1 MLFHKREEIMAQCI
15 VIADDLTGAN
25 ATGVLLKKSNYNAY
39 TVLNS
44 ERLDLNLLSE
54 SDCIIYP
61 TDSRSVPSVIAY
73 NRVYNVAKLLKND
86 NIKVYSKRIDS
97 TLRGNLGSE
106 TDAFLDALGDEYVAI
121 VAPCF
126 PEANRIVSGG
136 YMLVNTIPLHKTAVA
151 VDPKNPVRTSSVRE
165 IFEMQTKY
173 SVASLFIGDLMKGK
187 EYIAEKIRE
196 FQRNG
201 IRIIIFDC
209 ISKEDLEVIANGVI
223 ESGVRFLAVDPGT
236 FTATISRKLITPN
249 EKKSSNK
256 ILVTIGSVN
265 EVAKQQVEELFLA
278 QTFYNVFVNT
288 KELVES
294 EDARNR
300 EINRVTA
307 AVIENCKDYEVCT
320 VIGDGI
326 MPEHRLDLDSYAKRF
341 NLSTEDIS
349 NFINY
354 SLAEITFRILK
365 EKPEFKG
372 LYTSG
377 GDITVAISK
386 RFQASG
392 IRLMDEVVPL
402 ASFGE
407 IIGGEYHGLNIVTKG
422 GMAGDKFALIKCIN
436 YLKEKLFI

>member
-1 MLFHKREEIMAQCI
+1 MAQCV

-44 ERLDLNLLSE
+44 ERLDLNLLSQ

-61 TDSRSVPSVIAY
+61 TDSRSISSTIAY

-106 TDAFLDALGDEYVAI
+106 TDAFLDALGDDFMAI

-136 YMLVNTIPLHKTAVA
+136 YMLVNTIPLHKTAAA
-151 VDPKNPVRTSSVRE
+151 VDPKNPVKTSSVKE
-165 IFEMQTKY
+165 VFETQTKY
-173 SVASLFIGDLMKGK
+173 PVESLFIGDIMKGK
-187 EYIAEKIRE
+187 EYIAEKILE
-196 FQRNG
+196 FKQKG
-201 IRIIIFDC
+201 TRIVIFDC
-209 ISKEDLEVIANGVI
+209 ISKEDLDVIASGVI
-223 ESGVRFLAVDPGT
+223 ESGIRFVAVDPGT

-249 EKKSSNK
+249 ETKNKNK
-256 ILVTIGSVN
+256 ILATIGSVN
-265 EVAKQQVEELFLA
+265 EVARLQVEELFLA
-278 QTFYNVFVNT
+278 QKFYNVYVNT

-294 EDARNR
+294 EERR
-300 EINRVTA
+300 SIEINRVIDA
-307 AVIENCKDYEVCT
+307 IVSNCEEYEVCT

-326 MPEHRLDLDSYAKRF
+326 MPENRLDLDSYAKRY
-341 NLSTEDIS
+341 NQSTEEIS
-349 NFINY
+349 NYINN
-354 SLAEITFRILK
+354 SLAEITFQIINSM
-365 EKPEFKG
+365 PEFKG

-386 RFQASG
+386 RFQAYG
-392 IRLMDEVVPL
+392 IQLLDEVVPL
-402 ASFGE
+402 ASYGE
-407 IIGGEYHGLNIVTKG
+407 FIGGDFSGLKIITKG
-422 GMAGDKFALIKCIN
+422 GMAGDKFSLIECIN